1 MLVQRRRR
9 WAVVVQVLYKYF
21 VFVGYALTSLGKR
34 DNGDKKRLI
43 TQVLRLIALKQ
54 PSQQA
59 QVVDPMLI

>member
-9 WAVVVQVLYKYF
+9 WAVVVQMLCKCF
-21 VFVGYALTSLGKR
+21 VFAGYAFTSLSKR
-34 DNGDKKRLI
+34 DSGDKK
-43 TQVLRLIALKQ
+43 TVNNELRLIALKQ